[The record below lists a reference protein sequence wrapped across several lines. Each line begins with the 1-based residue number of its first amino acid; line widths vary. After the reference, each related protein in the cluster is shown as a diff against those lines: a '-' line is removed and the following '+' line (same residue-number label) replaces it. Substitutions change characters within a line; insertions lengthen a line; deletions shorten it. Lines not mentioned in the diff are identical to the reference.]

1 MMKKKQHWID
11 VILVLLSVALL
22 IIGGNYY
29 ISSMQNALWSQSVS
43 DILEVTSQGT
53 HALEIYLKKDLAMM
67 DRLTINLSKYNST
80 DEMAILDKLELFGTT
95 GGCFNVIDLERGVQY
110 TNGIEG
116 SFLIEADSLEAYK
129 TLEGKG
135 LRGLYYDER
144 TGQTMFGYYEQFVF
158 ADGVPGISQAGW
170 LMSDVEEEFILSFYN
185 DAGFSYIVNFE
196 GDIIVRS
203 HHKNSNNTFL
213 NVFEVIG
220 LEGNNRKIV
229 EAFHDSMTGKKKGVI
244 RFQID
249 KENYIIAFVPIEGT
263 EGWHMVSIIPDKV
276 VMEYANQILNASQS
290 FVFILGV
297 ALVVCGVF
305 IFTIRRYRRN
315 VKKQELK
322 VNYRER
328 LFSLLADNTNDV
340 FLMISIDDFSVEYVS
355 PNVERVL
362 GVTQERVKRDL
373 FSLSGANYVSVGRVT
388 YDMLAQI
395 EPGMDVVFESERVHQ
410 KSGEHKWFVETV
422 YRTVIDDAKR
432 YIVTISDRTQ
442 EHKDEETLREAL
454 EIAKAAN
461 ESKSTFLSNMSHDI
475 RTPMNAIVGLVT
487 LLQRDSHNPE
497 KVQEHT
503 RKIAASSQ
511 HLLGLINDVL
521 DMSKIESGKT
531 TLNLAEVNLA
541 ELVDDLATIIRPQ
554 ARAKQQEFEIY
565 VSDIS
570 EEHFLGD
577 KLRIN
582 QILINILSNA
592 VKYTPAG
599 GRIEMV
605 VSRLPK
611 KTQHFANL
619 QFIVRDNGIG
629 ISPEYIDE
637 IFQPFTRETNST
649 TSHIQG
655 TGLGMAITKSLV
667 DLMGGTISVENRP
680 GGGSIFT
687 VNLALRIQKQEL
699 DNMFWKRYGLT
710 QMLLVDDDIDICEG
724 ILRTMENTGVGIQY
738 VLSGHAAIEAVKEA
752 QKADREFDL
761 VLLDWKMPDMDGIE
775 TARRIRKILPD
786 NVPIMIL
793 TAYDCS
799 DIEEEGIAAGITGF
813 MQKPFFLSNFMQTVQ
828 DVKEKEKIDLTEETS
843 AQQEVM
849 EGKKFLAAE
858 DNELNAEILHELLE
872 MHGASCDLVEN
883 GQKAVEQFEQSK
895 PGEYDAIFMDVQMP
909 VMDGYEAAA
918 KIRAGSHPEA
928 KTMPIIAMTANAF
941 ADDIKAAL
949 DAGMN
954 AHVSKPIDMERLE
967 NVLRD
972 IFEKMKK

>member
-1 MMKKKQHWID
+1 M
-11 VILVLLSVALL
+11 
-22 IIGGNYY
+22 
-29 ISSMQNALWSQSVS
+29 
-43 DILEVTSQGT
+43 
-53 HALEIYLKKDLAMM
+53 
-67 DRLTINLSKYNST
+67 
-80 DEMAILDKLELFGTT
+80 
-95 GGCFNVIDLERGVQY
+95 IDLEHGVQY
-110 TNGIEG
+110 ANGVEG
-116 SFLIEADSLEAYK
+116 SFPIAADSLETYK
-129 TLEGKG
+129 ALQGKG
-135 LRGLYYDER
+135 LRGLYYDEL
-144 TGQTMFGYYEQFVF
+144 TGQSMFGYYEQFTF
-158 ADGVPGISQAGW
+158 ANGVHGVCQIGW
-170 LMSDVEEEFILSFYN
+170 LLSDVEEEFILSFYDN
-185 DAGFSYIVNFE
+185 AGFSYIVNLE
-196 GDIIVRS
+196 GDIVVRS
-203 HHKNSNNTFL
+203 HHKNSNNSLL
-213 NVFEVIG
+213 NVFDMIE
-220 LEGNNRKIV
+220 LEGNGREV
-229 EAFHDSMTGKKKGVI
+229 VDTFHDGMTGKKKDVM
-244 RFQID
+244 RFQIN
-249 KENYIIAFVPIEGT
+249 KEDYIIAFVPIEGT
-263 EGWHMVSIIPDKV
+263 QGWHMISIIPDRV
-276 VMEYANQILNASQS
+276 VMRYANRILYASQS
-290 FVFILGV
+290 FVFIIGV
-297 ALVVCGVF
+297 ALVICGVF
-305 IFTIRRYRRN
+305 GFTVRRYRKN
-315 VKKQELK
+315 VKKQETE

-328 LFSLLADNTNDV
+328 LFSLLADSTNDV
-340 FLMISIDDFSVEYVS
+340 FLMLSIDNFSVEYVS

-362 GVTQERVKRDL
+362 GITQERVKGDL
-373 FSLSGANYVSVGRVT
+373 LSLGGANYVSVGRVT

-395 EPGMDVVFESERVHQ
+395 EPGMDMIFESERVHQ

-422 YRTVIDDAKR
+422 YRATIDDANR

-442 EHKDEETLREAL
+442 EHKSEKTLREAL
-454 EIAKAAN
+454 EIAKTAN

-531 TLNLAEVNLA
+531 TLNITELNLA
-541 ELVDDLATIIRPQ
+541 ELVDELGTIIRPQ
-554 ARAKQQEFEIY
+554 AKAKQQEFEIY

-611 KTQHFANL
+611 KKQHFANL
-619 QFIVRDNGIG
+619 QFIVRDTGIG

-655 TGLGMAITKSLV
+655 TGLGMAITKNLV

-680 GGGSIFT
+680 EGGSIFT
-687 VNLALRIQKQEL
+687 VNLALRIQEQDL
-699 DNMFWKRYGLT
+699 DNAFWERYCLT

-724 ILRTMENTGVGIQY
+724 ILRTMEGTGVGIRY
-738 VLSGHAAIEAVKEA
+738 VLSGHDAIEAVKEA
-752 QKADREFDL
+752 QKSDREFDL

-775 TARRIRKILPD
+775 TARRIREILPY

-799 DIEEEGIAAGITGF
+799 DIEEEGLAAGINGF
-813 MQKPFFLSNFMQTVQ
+813 MQKPFFLSNFMRTVQ
-828 DVKEKEKIDLTEETS
+828 NVKEKEKKEGLPKELNK
-843 AQQEVM
+843 QQEIM
-849 EGKKFLAAE
+849 DGKKFLAAE

-883 GQKAVEQFEQSK
+883 GQEAVEQFEQSK

-909 VMDGYEAAA
+909 VMNGYEATA
-918 KIRAGSHPEA
+918 KIRASSHPEA

-941 ADDIKAAL
+941 ADDIKTAL
-949 DAGMN
+949 DAGMD

-967 NVLRD
+967 DVLRD
-972 IFEKMKK
+972 IFKKQKK